1 MEQLTQNLKDG
12 FMQVLEVPFP
22 ALSSGCVLVR
32 NHFSLIS
39 AGTEGKTV
47 KDARLGFIGKARAR
61 KDEVKKVIEA
71 ARTFGLLDTYRL
83 VMNKL
88 NSPSPLGY
96 SCAGEVI
103 AVASDVKEF
112 KAGDLVACGGG
123 SANHAEV
130 VSVPVNLCVLI
141 DSTIPMEHATFATLG
156 AIALQGIRQSDVRLG
171 ENCAVIGLGLIGQL
185 TLQMLQAAGV
195 KAIGIDMD

>member
-12 FMQVLEVPFP
+12 FMQVLEVPYP
-22 ALSSGCVLVR
+22 ALSSGSVLVR

-47 KDARLGFIGKARAR
+47 KDARLGLIGKARAR
-61 KDEVKKVIEA
+61 KDEVKKVIDA
-71 ARTFGLLDTYRL
+71 AKTFGLLDTYRL

-103 AVASDVKEF
+103 AVADDVRYF
-112 KAGDLVACGGG
+112 QIGDLVACVG
-123 SANHAEV
+123 
-130 VSVPVNLCVLI
+130 
-141 DSTIPMEHATFATLG
+141 
-156 AIALQGIRQSDVRLG
+156 
-171 ENCAVIGLGLIGQL
+171 
-185 TLQMLQAAGV
+185 
-195 KAIGIDMD
+195 